1 MRLLVVVGLI
11 CLVVFLL
18 IAGVVSLLPRW
29 VQWVLAIAAG
39 AWEIW
44 DFYFRPRPFRK
55 KWNP

>member
-1 MRLLVVVGLI
+1 MRLLVAVGLV

-39 AWEIW
+39 AELTW
-44 DFYFRPRPFRK
+44 DVYFRARPFRK
-55 KWNP
+55 K